1 MLIVL
6 SPAKALDFTG
16 APAHAGLTTPELADQ
31 TAELAKTT
39 RRLSVRDLKRLM
51 ALSDNLAKLNRE
63 RFQAFDP
70 ASDDGLQAA
79 FAFNGDVYL
88 GLRARELDRKALG
101 WAQDHL
107 RILSGLYGVLRP
119 LDAIQPYR
127 LEMGARLK
135 TRRGLSLYD
144 FWGPRVAEALDR
156 AVQGHKD
163 KTVVNCAS
171 GEYFGAVDRKA
182 LKAPVIAC
190 RFLEEQ
196 EGEARILSFF
206 AKRARGAMA
215 RFAIDNR
222 IERAADLKAFD
233 RDGYVFQP
241 HLSSDDEMT
250 FSRPQPPPIAQVRA
264 AQVRAAKSRALK
276 DA

>member
-6 SPAKALDFTG
+6 SPAKSLDFT
-16 APAHAGLTTPELADQ
+16 AASVATPVSAPELADH
-31 TAELAKTT
+31 TAELAKVTKKL
-39 RRLSVRDLKRLM
+39 RVIDLKRM
-51 ALSDNLAKLNRE
+51 MDLSDALAKLNRE
-63 RFQAFDP
+63 RFQAFQPD
-70 ASDDGLQAA
+70 SEDGLQAA

-127 LEMGARLK
+127 LEMGVRIK
-135 TRRGLSLYD
+135 TRRGHSLYD
-144 FWGPRVAEALDR
+144 FWGSRVSETLDAAL
-156 AVQGHKD
+156 AGHKER
-163 KTVVNCAS
+163 TLINCAS
-171 GEYFGAVDRKA
+171 QEYFGAVDRAA
-182 LKAPVIAC
+182 LKAPVVSC
-190 RFLEEQ
+190 KFLEEKD
-196 EGEARILSFF
+196 GEARIMSFF

-233 RDGYVFQP
+233 VDGYQFQP
-241 HLSSDDEMT
+241 SLSSADEFT
-250 FSRPQPPPIAQVRA
+250 FARPQPPPVAQARA
-264 AQVRAAKSRALK
+264 DMRAAKTKFKEEA
-276 DA
+276 